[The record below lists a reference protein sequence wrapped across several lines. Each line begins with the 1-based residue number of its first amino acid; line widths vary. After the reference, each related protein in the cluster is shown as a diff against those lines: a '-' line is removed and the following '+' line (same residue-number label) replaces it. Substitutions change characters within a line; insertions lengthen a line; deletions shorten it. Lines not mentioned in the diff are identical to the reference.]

1 MTHDFIYHNPTK
13 VYFGNG
19 MLAHL
24 PEEISRLGSR
34 VLLITG
40 GSSAKKSGL
49 FDKVLAEISK
59 ANVDCYGLSGVK
71 PNPEIGL
78 VREGI
83 RLVRENAW
91 TSSSPSAEA
100 PSSTPPKSSQAAPP
114 TTPTPGTSSSTAP
127 PSIPPSPSSPSPPS
141 PRPAPK

>member
-59 ANVDCYGLSGVK
+59 ASKVLPVPAFPVNPISFTSGSFS
-71 PNPEIGL
+71 
-78 VREGI
+78 
-83 RLVRENAW
+83 
-91 TSSSPSAEA
+91 TSKAKLCSALR
-100 PSSTPPKSSQAAPP
+100 
-114 TTPTPGTSSSTAP
+114 G
-127 PSIPPSPSSPSPPS
+127 
-141 PRPAPK
+141 

>member
-40 GSSAKKSGL
+40 GSSAS
-49 FDKVLAEISK
+49 LA
-59 ANVDCYGLSGVK
+59 AM
-71 PNPEIGL
+71 
-78 VREGI
+78 
-83 RLVRENAW
+83 A
-91 TSSSPSAEA
+91 
-100 PSSTPPKSSQAAPP
+100 
-114 TTPTPGTSSSTAP
+114 
-127 PSIPPSPSSPSPPS
+127 
-141 PRPAPK
+141 